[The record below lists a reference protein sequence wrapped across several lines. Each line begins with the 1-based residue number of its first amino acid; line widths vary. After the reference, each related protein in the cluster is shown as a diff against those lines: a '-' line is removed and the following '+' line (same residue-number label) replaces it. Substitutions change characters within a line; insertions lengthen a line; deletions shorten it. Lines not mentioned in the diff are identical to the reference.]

1 MVQLNEPFFIT
12 ILIDRRQYQLQV
24 ECISRDKVNERYK
37 ATFGKHVLI
46 LECNWPVFR
55 NRGLKHRMPDWKM
68 IEGKLT
74 YRSSFKYIVNAI
86 EKHIINLHA

>member
-1 MVQLNEPFFIT
+1 MVQLNEPFNIT
-12 ILIDRRQYQLQV
+12 IKIDRKEYILQV
-24 ECISRDKVNERYK
+24 VCVFRDNVNERYK
-37 ATFGKHVLI
+37 ASYGKHDLI

-86 EKHIINLHA
+86 EQYVKKSP